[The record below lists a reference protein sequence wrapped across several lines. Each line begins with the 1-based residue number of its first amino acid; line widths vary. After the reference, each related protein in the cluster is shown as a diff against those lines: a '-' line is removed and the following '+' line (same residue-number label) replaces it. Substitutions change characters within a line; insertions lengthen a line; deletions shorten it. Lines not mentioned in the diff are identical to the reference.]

1 MRIPLLTNLHFRFS
15 FIYPDLLEPIDVY
28 CSWIDATE
36 AMQRT
41 AQESAQSSSGGG
53 VAAYSDQHADEDN
66 EDLDVEVESFE
77 ERKKK
82 LEAQHA
88 AEEAE
93 IEAAAVQSASA
104 PAVLPVATKA
114 NASEPKEDTKDF
126 DDLFGDSSDS
136 DNE

>member
-66 EDLDVEVESFE
+66 EDLDVEVG
-77 ERKKK
+77 
-82 LEAQHA
+82 
-88 AEEAE
+88 
-93 IEAAAVQSASA
+93 
-104 PAVLPVATKA
+104 VLTSVLCARADCFRQDLDMWT
-114 NASEPKEDTKDF
+114 SYLRQDF
-126 DDLFGDSSDS
+126 HHFRLQDIL
-136 DNE
+136 